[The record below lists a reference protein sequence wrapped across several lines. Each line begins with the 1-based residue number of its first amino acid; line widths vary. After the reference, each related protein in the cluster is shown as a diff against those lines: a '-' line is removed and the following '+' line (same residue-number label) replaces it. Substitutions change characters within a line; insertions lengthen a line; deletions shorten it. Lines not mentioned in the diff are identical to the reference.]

1 MSAPTASPRCVPRR
15 LLRRWAPTLVVALVA
30 LLAGLSVGTSWIM
43 ARHLREDASAIGQL
57 FSGVFAGLNDP
68 RPGGAD
74 EALLHLGEL
83 VRERG
88 LPLVVTDGLGNVTA
102 ADNLPFTAPLSD
114 PRVAAYAR
122 QLDLERPPIHTSVGT
137 VHYGPLPTE
146 RQLVVLGLLQGIT
159 MLVMVAVGFVAFRA
173 AVNSRRDRVWVA
185 MAREAAH
192 QLGTPLTSLQGWIE
206 QMRHGHTPP
215 DALAD
220 FLHQDTER
228 LARVARRFERIGSP
242 VARKQVGL
250 GALAARVAEYFRP
263 RLPRHANP
271 ITIVVEAAGPGPMV
285 LGDEVLLEWALESLV
300 KNAIDALKGRAGTIT
315 LEAGMSGEEAVL
327 RVTDDGPGIPTDL
340 GLDIF
345 EPGVSS
351 KTSGWGIGLALVK
364 RVVEENHEGRI
375 AVVPVA
381 TGASFE
387 IRMAALPAS

>member
-1 MSAPTASPRCVPRR
+1 MRKR
-15 LLRRWAPTLVVALVA
+15 LLRRWAPTLVVATVA
-30 LLAGLSVGTSWIM
+30 LLAGLTVGTSWIM
-43 ARHLREDASAIGQL
+43 ARHLKDDANAIGQL

-68 RPGGAD
+68 RPGAAD

-102 ADNLPFTAPLSD
+102 ADNLPFQLPLSD
-114 PRVAAYAR
+114 PRVKAYALE
-122 QLDLERPPIHTSVGT
+122 LDHERPPIQTSVGT

-146 RQLVVLGLLQGIT
+146 QQLVILGVLQGLTI
-159 MLVMVAVGFVAFRA
+159 LVMVAVGFVAFRT
-173 AVNSRRDRVWVA
+173 AVNARRDRVWVA

-206 QMRHGHTPP
+206 QMRQGVTPP

-242 VARKQVGL
+242 TGRTPVGL

-271 ITIVVEAAGPGPMV
+271 ITIEVQAAGAGPVV

-315 LEAGMSGEEAVL
+315 LEAGMAGEDAVL

-375 AVVPVA
+375 VVMPVP

-387 IRMAALPAS
+387 IRIPPSPGASA

>member
-1 MSAPTASPRCVPRR
+1 MRKRGIG
-15 LLRRWAPTLVVALVA
+15 RWAPTVVVALVA
-30 LLAGLSVGTSWIM
+30 LLAGLSIGTSWMM
-43 ARHLREDASAIGQL
+43 ARHLKQDASAIGQL

-68 RPGGAD
+68 RPGAAEG
-74 EALLHLGEL
+74 ALLRLGEL
-83 VRERG
+83 VREKG
-88 LPLVVTDGLGNVTA
+88 LPLIVTDGLGQVTA
-102 ADNLPFTAPLSD
+102 ADNLPFDATLTD
-114 PRVAAYAR
+114 PRVAAFAK
-122 QLDLERPPIHTSVGT
+122 QLDEARTPIQTSVGT

-146 RQLVVLGLLQGIT
+146 RQLVLLSVLQGIT
-159 MLVMVAVGFVAFRA
+159 LLVMVGVGFLAFRTSVDA
-173 AVNSRRDRVWVA
+173 RRDRVWVA

-192 QLGTPLTSLQGWIE
+192 QLGTPLTSMQGWIE
-206 QMRHGHTPP
+206 QMRQGHTPP

-242 VARKQVGL
+242 AGRKAVGL

-271 ITIVVEAAGPGPMV
+271 ISIVVQAAGPGPNV

-315 LEAGMSGEEAVL
+315 LEAGMSGDEAVL
-327 RVTDDGPGIPTDL
+327 RVTDDGPGIPSEL

-345 EPGVSS
+345 EPGISS

-364 RVVEENHEGRI
+364 RVVEENHEGRVV
-375 AVVPVA
+375 VVPVPS
-381 TGASFE
+381 GASFE
-387 IRMAALPAS
+387 IRLTASKAS

>member
-1 MSAPTASPRCVPRR
+1 MRRR
-15 LLRRWAPTLVVALVA
+15 LLRRWAPTLVVATVA

-43 ARHLREDASAIGQL
+43 ARHLKDDANAIGQL

-68 RPGGAD
+68 RPGAAD

-102 ADNLPFTAPLSD
+102 ADNLPFTYPLSD
-114 PRVAAYAR
+114 PRVKAYALE
-122 QLDLERPPIHTSVGT
+122 LDHERAPIQTSVGT

-146 RQLVVLGLLQGIT
+146 QQLVILGVLQGLT
-159 MLVMVAVGFVAFRA
+159 MLVMVAVGVVAFRT
-173 AVNSRRDRVWVA
+173 AVNARRDRVWVA

-206 QMRHGHTPP
+206 QMRQGHTPP

-242 VARKQVGL
+242 AGRKAVGL

-271 ITIVVEAAGPGPMV
+271 ISILVEAAGPGPTV

-315 LEAGMSGEEAVL
+315 LEAGMAGGDAVL

-345 EPGVSS
+345 EPGISS

-364 RVVEENHEGRI
+364 RVVEENHEGRVS
-375 AVVPVA
+375 VVPVPN
-381 TGASFE
+381 GASFE
-387 IRMAALPAS
+387 IRMAVQRTE

>member
-1 MSAPTASPRCVPRR
+1 MRRR
-15 LLRRWAPTLVVALVA
+15 LLRRWAPTLVVATVA
-30 LLAGLSVGTSWIM
+30 LLAGLSLGTSWIM
-43 ARHLREDASAIGQL
+43 ARHLKDDANAIGQL

-102 ADNLPFTAPLSD
+102 ADNLPFSYPLSD
-114 PRVAAYAR
+114 PRVKAYALE
-122 QLDLERPPIHTSVGT
+122 LDRERPPIQTSVGT

-146 RQLVVLGLLQGIT
+146 QQLVVLGVLQGLT
-159 MLVMVAVGFVAFRA
+159 MLVMVAVGLVAFRT
-173 AVNSRRDRVWVA
+173 AVNARRDRVWVA

-206 QMRHGHTPP
+206 QMRQGHTPP

-242 VARKQVGL
+242 TGRKSVGL

-271 ITIVVEAAGPGPMV
+271 ITIVVEAAGPGPTV

-315 LEAGMSGEEAVL
+315 LEAGVSGGDAVL

-364 RVVEENHEGRI
+364 RVVEENHEGRV
-375 AVVPVA
+375 AVVPVPS
-381 TGASFE
+381 GASFE
-387 IRMAALPAS
+387 IRMTMDPAP

>member
-1 MSAPTASPRCVPRR
+1 MRR
-15 LLRRWAPTLVVALVA
+15 SWFRRWAPTAVVGLVA
-30 LLAGLSVGTSWIM
+30 LLAGLSAGTSYIM
-43 ARHLREDASAIGQL
+43 ARHLRDDAKAIGNL

-68 RPGGAD
+68 KPGAAE
-74 EALLHLGEL
+74 EALLHLGVL
-83 VRERG
+83 VREQG

-102 ADNLPFTAPLSD
+102 ADNLPFAAPLGD

-122 QLDLERPPIHTSVGT
+122 ELDLERPPIHTSVGT

-146 RQLVVLGLLQGIT
+146 QRLVLLGILQGIT
-159 MLVMVAVGFVAFRA
+159 LLVMVLVGFVAFRT
-173 AVNSRRDRVWVA
+173 AVNARRDRVWVA

-206 QMRHGHTPP
+206 QMRQGHTPP

-242 VARKQVGL
+242 TGRNSVGL
-250 GALAARVAEYFRP
+250 GALAARVADYFRP

-271 ITIVVEAAGPGPMV
+271 ITIVVEAAGPGPTV

-315 LEAGMSGEEAVL
+315 LEAGMAGEDAVL
-327 RVTDDGPGIPTDL
+327 RVTDDGPGIPGDL

-364 RVVEENHEGRI
+364 RVVEENHEGRVS
-375 AVVPVA
+375 VVPVS

-387 IRMAALPAS
+387 IRVPASLTP

>member
-1 MSAPTASPRCVPRR
+1 MRKGRF
-15 LLRRWAPTLVVALVA
+15 RRWAPTLVVALVA
-30 LLAGLSVGTSWIM
+30 LLAGLSIGTSWMM
-43 ARHLREDASAIGQL
+43 ARHLRQDASAIGQL
-57 FSGVFAGLNDP
+57 YSGVFAGLNDP
-68 RPGGAD
+68 RPGAAE
-74 EALLHLGEL
+74 EALLRLGAL
-83 VRERG
+83 VREKG
-88 LPLVVTDGLGNVTA
+88 LPLVVTDGLGQVTA
-102 ADNLPFTAPLSD
+102 ADNLPFDAELTD
-114 PRVAAYAR
+114 PRVAAFAKE
-122 QLDLERPPIHTSVGT
+122 LDLVRPPIPSSVGT

-146 RQLVVLGLLQGIT
+146 RQLVLLSVLQGIT
-159 MLVMVAVGFVAFRA
+159 LLVMVGVGFLAFRTS
-173 AVNSRRDRVWVA
+173 VNARRDRVWVA

-206 QMRHGHTPP
+206 QMRQGHTPP

-242 VARKQVGL
+242 TVRKPVGL

-271 ITIVVEAAGPGPMV
+271 ITIVVDAPGTGPTV

-315 LEAGMSGEEAVL
+315 LEAGMSGDEAVL
-327 RVTDDGPGIPTDL
+327 RVSDDGPGIPTDL

-345 EPGVSS
+345 EPGISS

-364 RVVEENHEGRI
+364 RVIEENHDG
-375 AVVPVA
+375 VVGVNPVPV
-381 TGASFE
+381 GASFE
-387 IRMAALPAS
+387 IRMPVQHAG

>member
-1 MSAPTASPRCVPRR
+1 
-15 LLRRWAPTLVVALVA
+15 
-30 LLAGLSVGTSWIM
+30 M
-43 ARHLREDASAIGQL
+43 ARHLKSDANAIGQL

-83 VRERG
+83 VREQG

-102 ADNLPFTAPLSD
+102 ADNLPFAAPLAD
-114 PRVAAYAR
+114 PRVKAYA
-122 QLDLERPPIHTSVGT
+122 QELDRERPPIKTAVGT

-146 RQLVVLGLLQGIT
+146 RQLVVLGLLQGLT

-173 AVNSRRDRVWVA
+173 AVTARRDRVWVA

-206 QMRHGHTPP
+206 QMRHGATPP

-242 VARKQVGL
+242 TARTPVGL
-250 GALAARVAEYFRP
+250 GSLAGRVAEYFRP

-271 ITIVVEAAGPGPMV
+271 ITIEVQAAGAGPTV

-315 LEAGMSGEEAVL
+315 LEAGMSGEDAVL
-327 RVTDDGPGIPTDL
+327 RVTDDGPGIPGDL

-351 KTSGWGIGLALVK
+351 PPAMPSASVGHSSASTTRPA
-364 RVVEENHEGRI
+364 
-375 AVVPVA
+375 A
-381 TGASFE
+381 T
-387 IRMAALPAS
+387 AALTAREAAT

>member
-1 MSAPTASPRCVPRR
+1 MRR
-15 LLRRWAPTLVVALVA
+15 RGVGRWAPTVVVALVA
-30 LLAGLSVGTSWIM
+30 LLAGLSIGTSWMM
-43 ARHLREDASAIGQL
+43 ARHLRQDASAIGQL

-68 RPGGAD
+68 RPGAAEG
-74 EALLHLGEL
+74 ALLRLGEL
-83 VRERG
+83 VREKG
-88 LPLVVTDGLGNVTA
+88 LPLVVTDGLGQVTA
-102 ADNLPFTAPLSD
+102 ADNLPFVAKLSD
-114 PRVAAYAR
+114 PRVAAFAKELDAAR
-122 QLDLERPPIHTSVGT
+122 APIQTSVGT

-146 RQLVVLGLLQGIT
+146 RQLVLLSILQGVT
-159 MLVMVAVGFVAFRA
+159 LLVMVGVGFLAFRTSA
-173 AVNSRRDRVWVA
+173 NARRDRVWVA

-206 QMRHGHTPP
+206 QMRQGHTPP

-242 VARKQVGL
+242 AGRKTVGL

-271 ITIVVEAAGPGPMV
+271 ITIEVQAAGPGPNV

-315 LEAGMSGEEAVL
+315 LEAGMSGDEAVL
-327 RVTDDGPGIPTDL
+327 RVTDDGPGIPSEL

-345 EPGVSS
+345 EPGISS

-364 RVVEENHEGRI
+364 RVIEENHEGRVN
-375 AVVPVA
+375 VVPVPN
-381 TGASFE
+381 GASFE
-387 IRMAALPAS
+387 IRMAASPLP

>member
-1 MSAPTASPRCVPRR
+1 MRKRGIG
-15 LLRRWAPTLVVALVA
+15 RWAPTVVVALVA
-30 LLAGLSVGTSWIM
+30 LLAGLSIGTSWMM
-43 ARHLREDASAIGQL
+43 ARHLKQDASAIGQL

-68 RPGGAD
+68 RPGAAEG
-74 EALLHLGEL
+74 ALLRLGEL
-83 VRERG
+83 VREKG
-88 LPLVVTDGLGNVTA
+88 LPLIVTDGLGQVTA
-102 ADNLPFTAPLSD
+102 ADNLPFDATLTD
-114 PRVAAYAR
+114 PRVAAFAK
-122 QLDLERPPIHTSVGT
+122 QLDEARTPIQTSVGT

-146 RQLVVLGLLQGIT
+146 RQLVLLSVLQGIT
-159 MLVMVAVGFVAFRA
+159 LLVMVGVGFLAFRTSVDA
-173 AVNSRRDRVWVA
+173 RRDRVWVA

-192 QLGTPLTSLQGWIE
+192 QLGTPLTSMQGWIE
-206 QMRHGHTPP
+206 QMRQGHTPP

-242 VARKQVGL
+242 AGRKAVGL

-271 ITIVVEAAGPGPMV
+271 ISIVVQAAGPGPNV

-315 LEAGMSGEEAVL
+315 LEAGMSGDEAVL
-327 RVTDDGPGIPTDL
+327 RVTDDGPGIPSEL

-345 EPGVSS
+345 EPGISS

-364 RVVEENHEGRI
+364 RVVEENHEGRV
-375 AVVPVA
+375 AVVPVPS
-381 TGASFE
+381 GASFE
-387 IRMAALPAS
+387 IRLTASKAS